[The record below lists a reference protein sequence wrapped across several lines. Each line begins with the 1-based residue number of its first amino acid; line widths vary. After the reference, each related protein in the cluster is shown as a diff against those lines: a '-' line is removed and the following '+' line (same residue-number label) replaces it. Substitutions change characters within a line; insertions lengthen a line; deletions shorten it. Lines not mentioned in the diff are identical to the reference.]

1 MKKAIFP
8 VILLFVS
15 ASAQALLAD
24 PKFDNF
30 KSTVVG
36 NKTTISYGSNGTV
49 LAKTA
54 PAFATAPN
62 NAGVLIAR
70 KIPIA
75 ASNAVVE
82 ITATQLVSRKAIAGM
97 FGIAVRSALIPSGLG
112 LAALIALPYFVDYF
126 NDSGLIL
133 NADNKDY
140 PFIAKKVIDGSFCMD
155 IPSSHTCEGFGFY
168 KTLGVNKY
176 IVDDNC
182 FASEDCQ
189 YNDQSASHRILK
201 VDLGPPRKSSS
212 VQDRLLNIDG
222 AIDFLSRNE
231 QALSPE
237 FLDALAKA
245 NGNILPDP
253 TDPVILTGP
262 PQSEPYNV
270 VQSTKTGPDGTT
282 TTEDQCVRHFVYDT
296 SSVSLEDT
304 CTSVTTAPNG
314 TKTTADTKTP
324 VTGTAP
330 LKDGAQNDLASP
342 RPSTLPAS
350 TPTASKLCDD
360 FPSILACQTLDTPSG
375 ADIPKSSK
383 TITYSQDNSFGA
395 GSCPANKT
403 MTVNGKQLTVIDWVS
418 YCGYIADYLR
428 PILILLASYAALIM
442 LVPDKT

>member
-1 MKKAIFP
+1 MP
-8 VILLFVS
+8 VLLVFTS
-15 ASAQALLAD
+15 ASVHALLAD

-54 PAFATAPN
+54 PTFATAPN
-62 NAGVLIAR
+62 NAGVFIAR

-75 ASNAVVE
+75 AGNAVVE
-82 ITATQLVSRKAIAGM
+82 VAATQLVSRKAIASM
-97 FGIAVRSALIPSGLG
+97 FGAAATAAIGSGLVASG
-112 LAALIALPYFVDYF
+112 IGIAALVALPYIADYL
-126 NDSGLIL
+126 DSSGISL
-133 NADNKDY
+133 NKNLADTEH
-140 PFIAKKVIDGSFCMD
+140 PFSYMSTTGGSVC
-155 IPSSHTCEGFGFY
+155 PSPPSWFSCDE
-168 KTLGVNKY
+168 LGGRAFSLSTVEQGGA
-176 IVDDNC
+176 C
-182 FASEDCQ
+182 FAVLDCQ
-189 YNDQSASHRILK
+189 YFYSEAHFSY
-201 VDLGPPRKSSS
+201 
-212 VQDRLLNIDG
+212 
-222 AIDFLSRNE
+222 SRNLGAPLSTSSTDIRPLSLE
-231 QALSPE
+231 QMQGLLSVGNFVLTPE
-237 FLDALAKA
+237 LLDAIAKV
-245 NGNILPDP
+245 NGNIIPDP

-270 VQSTKTGPDGTT
+270 IQSTKTGPDGTT

-330 LKDGAQNDLASP
+330 LKDGAKNDLASP
-342 RPSTLPAS
+342 KPSTLPAS
-350 TPTASKLCDD
+350 TPTPSKLCDD

-403 MTVNGKQLTVIDWVS
+403 MTVNGKQLTVVDWVS